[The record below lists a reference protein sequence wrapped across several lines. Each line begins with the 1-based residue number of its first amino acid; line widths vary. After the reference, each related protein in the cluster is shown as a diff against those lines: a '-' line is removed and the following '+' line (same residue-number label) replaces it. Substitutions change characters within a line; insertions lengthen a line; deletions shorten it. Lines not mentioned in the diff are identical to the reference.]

1 MPARLADNEVK
12 NEQTVAYPLDP
23 TLGKMLRRVFAF
35 GSGKGGEFSA
45 SSRSEDHGR
54 EALEMSAEKEK

>member
-35 GSGKGGEFSA
+35 GAGTLVAVVVDILGAQVE
-45 SSRSEDHGR
+45 E
-54 EALEMSAEKEK
+54 